1 MHFDPSTEPKHI
13 HAYLDLLVSIPGV
26 SYWRRKEQRFVDDLR
41 KYPLIRSYLDERYPI
56 ELGMIYLLA
65 RKAQRGRWPKPERII
80 REPKLYPLCAFAAAI
95 SMVYERSSEAVRRRI
110 SGMLRDGLQNEL
122 EPFAMEMGM
131 AVHLMRQGFDV
142 IFNDLELGGFD
153 YLIRRNGL
161 ELEVECKNASADVGR
176 QIHRR
181 RVYQLSGYIYEPMQR
196 ALKRGGGHLI
206 RIMLP
211 DRLGG
216 NAQSLAE
223 IAALVEIALSDQRD
237 VHGEICN
244 VQYTDFEAAAINSLP
259 SELAQAALRSLVA
272 DKLNVHNQ
280 NTLMVSKPNAG
291 AVIAVVQSQRPDNV
305 GKGLYRQISQGVD
318 QFTRDRPAIL
328 CVRLADLT
336 AAQLL
341 ELGTPREQRGAP
353 SLLELIATKLFAD
366 RSHAHV
372 LKLAYT
378 APTIV
383 KRQGDGI
390 VEPRLISAQGPAY
403 HFTNDDHPLSGDIRA
418 QIFTP

>member
-1 MHFDPSTEPKHI
+1 
-13 HAYLDLLVSIPGV
+13 
-26 SYWRRKEQRFVDDLR
+26 
-41 KYPLIRSYLDERYPI
+41 
-56 ELGMIYLLA
+56 
-65 RKAQRGRWPKPERII
+65 
-80 REPKLYPLCAFAAAI
+80 
-95 SMVYERSSEAVRRRI
+95 
-110 SGMLRDGLQNEL
+110 
-122 EPFAMEMGM
+122 
-131 AVHLMRQGFDV
+131 MRQGFDV

-280 NTLMVSKPNAG
+280 NTLMVAKPNAG

-341 ELGTPREQRGAP
+341 ELGTPR
-353 SLLELIATKLFAD
+353 AD
-366 RSHAHV
+366 S
-372 LKLAYT
+372 
-378 APTIV
+378 
-383 KRQGDGI
+383 
-390 VEPRLISAQGPAY
+390 
-403 HFTNDDHPLSGDIRA
+403 DHSGS
-418 QIFTP
+418 